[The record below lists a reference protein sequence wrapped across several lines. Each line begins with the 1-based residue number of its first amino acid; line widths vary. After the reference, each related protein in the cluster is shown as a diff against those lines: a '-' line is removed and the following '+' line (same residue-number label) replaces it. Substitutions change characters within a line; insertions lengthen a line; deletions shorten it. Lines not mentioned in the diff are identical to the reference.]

1 MKKQKLLI
9 ISLVLLFIVTLINI
23 SIYAGSA
30 TFRIT
35 GKGNGFI
42 KKEGDTITAGCDRKN
57 ENECDVTITQT
68 F

>member
-1 MKKQKLLI
+1 MKMQKLLI

-23 SIYAGSA
+23 SVYAGSA

-35 GKGNGFI
+35 GKGDGFI
-42 KKEGDTITAGCDRKN
+42 KTEGNTTTAGCNRKN
-57 ENECDVTITQT
+57 ENECDVVITYT